1 MMVFFLLKYRLIV
14 IFDLLNLI
22 ILNAFK
28 RDKNSFHFAA
38 LANRDQSD
46 VGFNSGIYA
55 IKLHLENVS
64 MKWINRTL
72 FFYKSVVIQK
82 LRLNIIAIYEK

>member
-1 MMVFFLLKYRLIV
+1 MKTFFLLKNRLIV
-14 IFDLLNLI
+14 IFHLLNLF
-22 ILNAFK
+22 ILKAFK
-28 RDKNSFHFAA
+28 RDKNIFHFTA
-38 LANRDQSD
+38 LENRLQSD